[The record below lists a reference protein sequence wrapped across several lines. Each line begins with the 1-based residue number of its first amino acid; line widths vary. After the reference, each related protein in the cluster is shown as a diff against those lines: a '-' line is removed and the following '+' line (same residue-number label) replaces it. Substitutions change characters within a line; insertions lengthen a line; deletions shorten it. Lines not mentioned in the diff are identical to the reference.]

1 MSKHVFLELLE
12 KQIRGLTNERE
23 DRLIDA
29 IFERMERRGLH
40 RKLDATEEEIRE
52 SIKAKIE
59 LELKPQKNY
68 ESVSRML
75 AIVAVG
81 FVGIMMIAFVLLPT
95 EDAASSAQMKERI
108 TNENQKATITLKD
121 GSKVHLNVSSK
132 LSFPDPFE
140 SEERKVSLEGE
151 AFFEIAHDASRPFV
165 VEVNEVETKVL
176 GTSFN
181 VNAYRDDK
189 VEIAVASGSVG
200 VRENHDIREAT
211 EQYLIL
217 SPKQMAVVD
226 KINHN
231 VSVESID
238 VDQYLAWRSESIS
251 FDLLPFDRVVE
262 RLEAVYSMEIELE
275 GYKEGDCLVRA
286 NYVNRSLYH
295 VLYSLKNVVDF
306 EYEPGEGRS
315 MKIYYKRCKF

>member
-1 MSKHVFLELLE
+1 MSKHVLLELLE
-12 KQIRGLTNERE
+12 KQIRGLTSERE
-23 DRLIDA
+23 DGLIDA
-29 IFERMERRGLH
+29 IFERLERRGLH
-40 RKLDATEEEIRE
+40 RKLDATEEEIRD

-75 AIVAVG
+75 GIMAVAL
-81 FVGIMMIAFVLLPT
+81 VGIVVIAFVLLPAS
-95 EDAASSAQMKERI
+95 DAAFSAQMEERT
-108 TNENQKATITLKD
+108 TNERQKATITLRD

-140 SEERKVSLEGE
+140 SDERRVSLEGE
-151 AFFEIAHDASRPFV
+151 AFFEIAHNASRPFV

-211 EQYLIL
+211 EQYLVL
-217 SPKQMAVVD
+217 SPRQMAVVD

-238 VDQYLAWRSESIS
+238 VDRYLGWRSESIS

-262 RLEAVYSMEIELE
+262 RLEEVYSMEIELE

-286 NYVNRSLYH
+286 NYINRSLYH
-295 VLYSLKNVVDF
+295 VLYSLKNVVEF

>member
-12 KQIRGLTNERE
+12 KQIRGLTSERE

-59 LELKPQKNY
+59 LELRPQKNY

-81 FVGIMMIAFVLLPT
+81 FVGILMIAFVLLPT
-95 EDAASSAQMKERI
+95 EDAASSAQMEERI
-108 TNENQKATITLKD
+108 TNDRQKATITLRD

-132 LSFPDPFE
+132 LSFPDPFG
-140 SEERKVSLEGE
+140 SDERKVSLEGE

-200 VRENHDIREAT
+200 VRENHDIKEAT
-211 EQYLIL
+211 EQYLVL

-238 VDQYLAWRSESIS
+238 VDQYMAWRSESIS

-306 EYEPGEGRS
+306 EYEPGEGRN